1 MNMKY
6 LGLFVTFLV
15 LATALQPICA
25 ADYIKTTIHVS
36 DQYGND
42 LEQYNITKYNNILQ
56 FKASLYEGADS
67 KCMRYLDFYIYK
79 LNPDE
84 SNKIEYYHTRK
95 MTNLFGTATTP
106 KIQFEQGD
114 YVLMVTYGGNERSKL
129 SPSNSTVKIHVS

>member
-1 MNMKY
+1 MKMKY
-6 LGLFVTFLV
+6 FGLFFMFLI
-15 LATALQPICA
+15 LAAAVQPICA
-25 ADYIKTTIHVS
+25 ADYTKTTIHLY

-42 LEQYNITKYNNILQ
+42 LEEYNITKYNNIMQ
-56 FKASLYEGADS
+56 FKASLYKIDESQA
-67 KCMRYLDFYIYK
+67 MRYLDFYIYK

-114 YVLMVTYGGNERSKL
+114 YILLVTYGGNERSKL
-129 SPSNSTVKIHVS
+129 SPSNATVKIHVT

>member
-1 MNMKY
+1 MRMKY
-6 LGLFVTFLV
+6 FGMFLMFLI

-25 ADYIKTTIHVS
+25 ADYTKTTIHLY

-42 LEQYNITKYNNILQ
+42 LEEYNITKYNNIMQ
-56 FKASLYEGADS
+56 FKASLYKIDESQA
-67 KCMRYLDFYIYK
+67 MRYLDFYIYK

-114 YVLMVTYGGNERSKL
+114 YILLVTYGGNERSKL
-129 SPSNSTVKIHVS
+129 SPSNATVKIHVN